1 VIVERGLVRGTCI
14 WEVLYVC
21 ALGSIFVCGVYITLL
36 GVNRIMSLSPEI
48 LDYTRTLVSII
59 SVAFAVYMGLRGNR
73 KADSE
78 EREARIRSETIMDEK
93 MNDILRTA
101 KDTRDSVKELQGDIK
116 DHNGRLISV
125 EESLK
130 SLHHRVDTVE
140 SRLNGGA

>member
-1 VIVERGLVRGTCI
+1 
-14 WEVLYVC
+14 
-21 ALGSIFVCGVYITLL
+21 
-36 GVNRIMSLSPEI
+36 MSLSPEI